1 MARFTPSAPI
11 RPARTLIVGI
21 QTPSNK
27 TGNIDSYFEE
37 FKNLVSSNGI
47 EYDQAHFIKLRDID
61 PAHFLTKGKL
71 EELIDLCKKHQIE
84 EVVFSEQLSAQ
95 QERNLT
101 DVLNAKVFDR
111 TQLILEIFE
120 KGAHSAE
127 GKTQVA
133 LALLE
138 HQKSRLAGKGKT
150 MSQQQGSIG
159 QRGPG
164 ETQKE
169 VETQHI
175 EHLMTRLRRELAHLR
190 KVRAT
195 QRKQRVGSGIP
206 HVCLVGYTNAGKSTI
221 LNALT
226 NAGVLAEDRLFA
238 TLDTTTREL
247 FLEGKKKGLISDTVG
262 FIQQL
267 PHNLVEAFK
276 STLEELQYAHLL
288 LVVVDSSDKN
298 WPLHIHVVNEVLGEL
313 GVTAPRLYV
322 FNKSDRVADLEA
334 LEHATRSY
342 DPHVIVHADSKEGLQ
357 TMIHWL
363 LEWFDRQKQK
373 GS

>member
-21 QTPSNK
+21 QSPSNK

-37 FKNLVSSNGI
+37 FKNLVTSNGI
-47 EYDQAHFIKLRDID
+47 EYDQSHFIKLRDID

-71 EELIDLCKKHQIE
+71 EELIELCKKHQIE

-190 KVRAT
+190 QVRAT

-267 PHNLVEAFK
+267 PHNLIEAFK

-342 DPHVIVHADSKEGLQ
+342 EPHVIVHADSKEGLEPLIQ
-357 TMIHWL
+357 WL
-363 LEWFDRQKQK
+363 LSRF
-373 GS
+373 